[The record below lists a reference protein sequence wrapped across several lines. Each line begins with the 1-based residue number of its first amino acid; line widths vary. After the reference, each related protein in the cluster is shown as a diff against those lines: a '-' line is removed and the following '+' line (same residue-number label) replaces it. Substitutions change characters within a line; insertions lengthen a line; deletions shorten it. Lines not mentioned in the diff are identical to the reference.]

1 MILHF
6 YFLLAFKIL
15 KIDNIFRNNE
25 VFVFFSSQLIS
36 NMLGYNFANFS
47 QIQIETFQMMLLCMV
62 NLFTQPFMYL

>member
-25 VFVFFSSQLIS
+25 VFVFFFSQLIL
-36 NMLGYNFANFS
+36 NMLGYNFANVS